1 MIGSQAVNDDDRV
14 RVYTAPTVP
23 ARDED
28 GLTMAWRAL
37 SIAARRLPAVLR
49 PLATLR
55 TNAESNA
62 LNPICAQSSS
72 WTAASSYAALL
83 SAASFA
89 GVVYADQP
97 FTADATSRVEHDTG
111 VHFPTTISSAQQLVG
126 VGARFMR
133 GLVKVYAVGVYLDA
147 VSARHSLRNW
157 SGFDVDDILEAQPL
171 WNALVE
177 GAPALGVRTVRM
189 VVVRQVVGSHM
200 QHGFERQLIPR
211 VLHIAKRGGCRPAD
225 CKADAKRF
233 CALFCL
239 VGTMKVGSDVRI
251 AVDAD
256 VVSLSVD
263 GRVLGE
269 VRSKQL
275 AVAVMDMFLGD
286 RSVVN
291 GLRRDVA
298 VGLHQWL
305 L

>member
-1 MIGSQAVNDDDRV
+1 
-14 RVYTAPTVP
+14 
-23 ARDED
+23 
-28 GLTMAWRAL
+28 MAWRAL
-37 SIAARRLPAVLR
+37 PIAARRLLP
-49 PLATLR
+49 PLASAR
-55 TNAESNA
+55 SFATNAGRYA
-62 LNPICAQSSS
+62 LNPIGATPTSSAPS
-72 WTAASSYAALL
+72 GAARSVSLAAALSVAASCAAV
-83 SAASFA
+83 A
-89 GVVYADQP
+89 YADHP
-97 FTADATSRVEHDTG
+97 FSTEPTSRVEHDTG
-111 VHFPTTISSAQQLVG
+111 VHFPTKISSAQQLVG

-147 VSARHSLRNW
+147 VSARHSLSKW
-157 SGFDVDDILEAQPL
+157 SGFQVDDILHAQPL
-171 WNALVE
+171 WSAIVE
-177 GAPALGVRTVRM
+177 GAPELGVRTVRM

-211 VLHIAKRGGCRPAD
+211 VSHIAKRGGCRPAD

-256 VVSLSVD
+256 LVSLSVD

-275 AVAVMDMFLGD
+275 AVAIMDMFLGD